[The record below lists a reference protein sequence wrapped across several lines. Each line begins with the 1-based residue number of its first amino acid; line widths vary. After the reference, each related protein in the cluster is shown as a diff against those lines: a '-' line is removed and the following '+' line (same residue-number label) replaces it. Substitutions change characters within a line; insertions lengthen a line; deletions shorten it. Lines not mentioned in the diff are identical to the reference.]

1 MANEVILIKT
11 LQVRTAVSP
20 VLGTN
25 YLGLLIVNLA
35 TNHLDLRVNLGT
47 NYLKSEIVWGQLGS
61 RVKLGTNYLEAE
73 LIWGQFTWI

>member
-47 NYLKSEIVWGQLGS
+47 NYLKSELIWGQIRFRGN
-61 RVKLGTNYLEAE
+61 LGTNYLESE
-73 LIWGQFTWI
+73 LIWGQFTWT

>member
-11 LQVRTAVSP
+11 LQVRTAVGP